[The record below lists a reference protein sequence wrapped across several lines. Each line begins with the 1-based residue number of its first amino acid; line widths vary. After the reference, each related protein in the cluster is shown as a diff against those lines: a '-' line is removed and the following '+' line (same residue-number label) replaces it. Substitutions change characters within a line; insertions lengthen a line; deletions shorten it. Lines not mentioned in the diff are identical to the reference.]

1 MIRRASAL
9 AAIVLAAGALGACHR
24 SGGQVYG
31 PLNGN
36 ICRPFHT
43 GDGTQIN
50 TNDQAAVFDDC
61 LHRWAYS
68 LAPARDQADVVA
80 SAVSAACSAGLSR
93 WNQQTLSQPAQPEAG
108 MSQPGMPPQPGV
120 SQGAPA
126 PDQQQATDL
135 TTGQPTDMM
144 TARAQFA
151 QSRALFYVVEAR
163 AGGCAPP
170 SGKPPANEP

>member
-1 MIRRASAL
+1 MIRRASAM

-24 SGGQVYG
+24 GGQAYG
-31 PLNGN
+31 PVNGN
-36 ICRPFHT
+36 LCRAFHT
-43 GDGTQIN
+43 DSSPLN

-68 LAPARDQADVVA
+68 LAPSRDQADVVA
-80 SAVSAACSAGLSR
+80 SAVSAACSAGLTR
-93 WNQQTLSQPAQPEAG
+93 WNQQTLGQQAQPEA
-108 MSQPGMPPQPGV
+108 QPGMPP
-120 SQGAPA
+120 APPA
-126 PDQQQATDL
+126 DQQQATDL

-163 AGGCAPP
+163 AGGCSPP

>member
-1 MIRRASAL
+1 MIRHIPAM

-24 SGGQVYG
+24 SGQAYG
-31 PLNGN
+31 PVNGAL
-36 ICRPFHT
+36 CRAFHT
-43 GDGTQIN
+43 DSSPLN
-50 TNDQAAVFDDC
+50 MNDQAAVFDDC

-68 LAPARDQADVVA
+68 LAPSRDQADVVA
-80 SAVSAACSAGLSR
+80 SAVSAACSAGLTR
-93 WNQQTLSQPAQPEAG
+93 WNQQTLGQQAQPEA
-108 MSQPGMPPQPGV
+108 QPGMPP
-120 SQGAPA
+120 APPA
-126 PDQQQATDL
+126 DQQQATDL

-163 AGGCAPP
+163 AGGCSPP

>member
-1 MIRRASAL
+1 MIRRIPAM
-9 AAIVLAAGALGACHR
+9 AAILLAAGALSACHR
-24 SGGQVYG
+24 SGQAYG
-31 PLNGN
+31 PVNGN
-36 ICRPFHT
+36 LCRAFHT
-43 GDGTQIN
+43 DSSPLN
-50 TNDQAAVFDDC
+50 TNDPAAVVDAC

-68 LAPARDQADVVA
+68 LAPSRDQADVVA

-93 WNQQTLSQPAQPEAG
+93 WNQQTLSQQAQPQAG
-108 MSQPGMPPQPGV
+108 MSQPGMPP
-120 SQGAPA
+120 APA

>member
-1 MIRRASAL
+1 MIRRIPAM

-24 SGGQVYG
+24 GGQAYG
-31 PLNGN
+31 PVNGN
-36 ICRPFHT
+36 LCRAFHT
-43 GDGTQIN
+43 DSSPLN

-68 LAPARDQADVVA
+68 LAPSRDQADVVA
-80 SAVSAACSAGLSR
+80 SAVSAACSAGLTR
-93 WNQQTLSQPAQPEAG
+93 WNQQTLGQQAQPEPHPA
-108 MSQPGMPPQPGV
+108 MPP
-120 SQGAPA
+120 APPA
-126 PDQQQATDL
+126 DQQQATDL

-163 AGGCAPP
+163 AGGCSPP